1 VSAASGTGVLV
12 SIFCRD
18 HRALAAF
25 YAEAFGF
32 GPVDAVESPIFT
44 ALDAGRFVLG
54 FHAEEAYDLLGLA
67 DQRDRRDQLDE
78 PGQPVEAGQAGNR
91 VHITFDVGSFDDV
104 DEAAPAIAAAG
115 ATLVQGPF
123 TTYYDARQVVFTDP
137 EGNVF
142 RISSSQ
148 PGVSDL
154 GPSEAGA

>member
-1 VSAASGTGVLV
+1 MTPPAFPASGVLV

-18 HRALAAF
+18 HVGLAAF
-25 YAEAFGF
+25 YAAALGF

-54 FHAEEAYDLLGLA
+54 FHADEAYDLLGLA
-67 DQRDRRDQLDE
+67 DERDR
-78 PGQPVEAGQAGNR
+78 PGNR
-91 VHITFDVGSFDDV
+91 VHITFDVGSFADV
-104 DEAAPAIAAAG
+104 DAAAEPLVELG

-148 PGVSDL
+148 AGVSDR
-154 GPSEAGA
+154 

>member
-1 VSAASGTGVLV
+1 MSAASGTGVLV

-18 HRALAAF
+18 HQTLAAF
-25 YAEAFGF
+25 YAEAFWF

-54 FHAEEAYDLLGLA
+54 FHAAEEAYDLLGLA
-67 DQRDRRDQLDE
+67 DHRDRRDE
-78 PGQPVEAGQAGNR
+78 PGQAGNR

-154 GPSEAGA
+154 GTSEAGAR

>member
-1 VSAASGTGVLV
+1 MSASSGAGVLV
-12 SIFCRD
+12 SLFCRD

-54 FHAEEAYDLLGLA
+54 FHADEAYDLLGLA
-67 DQRDRRDQLDE
+67 DQRD
-78 PGQPVEAGQAGNR
+78 QAGNR

-104 DEAAPAIAAAG
+104 DAAAPAMVAAG

-123 TTYYDARQVVFTDP
+123 TTYYDARQVVLTDP

-154 GPSEAGA
+154 GEAPTA

>member
-12 SIFCRD
+12 SMFCRD

-54 FHAEEAYDLLGLA
+54 FHADEAYDLLGLA
-67 DQRDRRDQLDE
+67 DQRD
-78 PGQPVEAGQAGNR
+78 QAGNR

-104 DEAAPAIAAAG
+104 DAAAPAMVAAG

-123 TTYYDARQVVFTDP
+123 TTYYDARQVVLTDP

-154 GPSEAGA
+154 GEAPTA

>member
-1 VSAASGTGVLV
+1 MSASSGTGVLV
-12 SIFCRD
+12 SLFCRD

-54 FHAEEAYDLLGLA
+54 FHADEAYDLLGLA
-67 DQRDRRDQLDE
+67 DQRD
-78 PGQPVEAGQAGNR
+78 QAGNR

-104 DEAAPAIAAAG
+104 DAAAPAMVAAG

-123 TTYYDARQVVFTDP
+123 TTYDARQVVLTDP

-154 GPSEAGA
+154 GEAPTA

>member
-1 VSAASGTGVLV
+1 MSASSGTGVLV
-12 SIFCRD
+12 SLFCRD

-54 FHAEEAYDLLGLA
+54 FHADEAYDLLGLA
-67 DQRDRRDQLDE
+67 DQRD
-78 PGQPVEAGQAGNR
+78 QAGNR

-104 DEAAPAIAAAG
+104 DAAAPAMVAAG

-123 TTYYDARQVVFTDP
+123 TTYYDARQVVLTDP

-154 GPSEAGA
+154 GEAPTA

>member
-1 VSAASGTGVLV
+1 MSASSGAGVLV
-12 SIFCRD
+12 SLFCRD

-54 FHAEEAYDLLGLA
+54 FHADEAYDLLGLA
-67 DQRDRRDQLDE
+67 DQRD
-78 PGQPVEAGQAGNR
+78 QAGNR

-104 DEAAPAIAAAG
+104 DAAAPAMVAAG

-123 TTYYDARQVVFTDP
+123 TTYYDARQVVLTDP

-148 PGVSDL
+148 AGVSDL
-154 GPSEAGA
+154 GSNR

>member
-1 VSAASGTGVLV
+1 MSAASGTGALV

-54 FHAEEAYDLLGLA
+54 FHADEAYDLLGLA
-67 DQRDRRDQLDE
+67 DQRD
-78 PGQPVEAGQAGNR
+78 QPGNR

-104 DEAAPAIAAAG
+104 DTAAPAIAAAG

-154 GPSEAGA
+154 GTTGSGSEAR